1 MRLPLI
7 GKKTKSKKDQT
18 LDTVASIAKAWGEW
32 QLAKGAAK
40 AAKRTPWK
48 LVAAIGAGIAAAG
61 VAAKKLLGGGR
72 DSSATTAAPPPA
84 YTGPVPDPNAPTT
97 PAGEGPATGSG
108 EVGAS
113 PAAPVAPTDGP
124 KLDPE
129 APATSEKPE
138 S

>member
-7 GKKTKSKKDQT
+7 GKRKKSKKNEA

-40 AAKRTPWK
+40 AAKRAPWK
-48 LVAAIGAGIAAAG
+48 LVGAIGAALAAG
-61 VAAKKLLGGGR
+61 GIAAKKLLGGGG
-72 DSSATTAAPPPA
+72 DSSAATPPPPSA
-84 YTGPVPDPNAPTT
+84 YTGPVPDPAAPSTSPGAGPTT
-97 PAGEGPATGSG
+97 SG

-129 APATSEKPE
+129 GPATSDG
-138 S
+138 

>member
-7 GKKTKSKKDQT
+7 GRRKRKTKKDQT

-40 AAKRTPWK
+40 AAKRAPWK
-48 LVAAIGAGIAAAG
+48 LFGVIGAALAAAG
-61 VAAKKLLGGGR
+61 LAAKKLLGGGGGS
-72 DSSATTAAPPPA
+72 SSAPPPPPA
-84 YTGPVPDPNAPTT
+84 YTGPVPDPNAPT
-97 PAGEGPATGSG
+97 ATGSS

-124 KLDPE
+124 KLDPD
-129 APATSEKPE
+129 APATSDE
-138 S
+138 

>member
-7 GKKTKSKKDQT
+7 GRKKKSKKDQT

-40 AAKRTPWK
+40 AAKRAPWK
-48 LVAAIGAGIAAAG
+48 LVGAIGAGLAAAG
-61 VAAKKLLGGGR
+61 IAAKKLLGGGGGG
-72 DSSATTAAPPPA
+72 SATTPAPPPA

-97 PAGEGPATGSG
+97 SPGAGPTTSG
-108 EVGAS
+108 TVGAS

-129 APATSEKPE
+129 APASSE
-138 S
+138 